1 MTRQSKIILM
11 FAPFALFFVGLPVLV
26 NDMRNPV
33 SSEDRC
39 VVTGVGQDAQKYKAN
54 SPFLY
59 KQSENPLQD
68 VSLRC
73 DHLGVVMLNDAQ
85 LFITPVKSGEGAH
98 VVHKTYQFL
107 PERWDVSVR
116 TGEKQIYY
124 PQAKPGAPIPL
135 PKNQEK

>member
-1 MTRQSKIILM
+1 MTRKSKITLM
-11 FAPFALFFVGLPVLV
+11 FAPFALFFVGLPILV
-26 NDMRNPV
+26 HDMRHPV
-33 SSEDRC
+33 LSGDRC
-39 VVTGVGQDAQKYKAN
+39 VVTGVGQDAQKYKAT

-73 DHLGVVMLNDAQ
+73 DRLGVVMLNEAQ
-85 LFITPVKSGEGAH
+85 LFLTPVKSGEGAH
-98 VVHKTYQFL
+98 IKRKTYQFL

-124 PQAKPGAPIPL
+124 PQAKPGTPIPL
-135 PKNQEK
+135 PKSPER